1 MARPCGMD
9 AKNTPPSNGTELG
22 SPKDSTG
29 QDRRQWRAAEA
40 RNFDR
45 WLTAAKIMMM
55 KHVFLA
61 LGAEM
66 SPLPQF
72 PAAFQV
78 RPQFFAAFLVLLLP
92 SLSPQAATVSP
103 DNPEILQL
111 QETSR
116 MLETIHY
123 QMKTLRRSL
132 NQLTEVKAV
141 ASRLNDLVARQ
152 EEVTARQNETL
163 AVVEKLAT
171 RQNETIAVLE
181 ELAARQNETIALQ
194 NERFAEFCRTR
205 KMGMSTGNIPDSSIT
220 ATSVYDN
227 RFLAKMGRV
236 GTNRKGWLARSLNM
250 DAEWMK
256 VDLGQESRVYGV
268 VTQGRPDYNQWA
280 RTYKL
285 SFSQNG
291 QTWTTYAN
299 LDGSDKVFAGN
310 YDRSSPVYNFLDRP
324 VTVRYVRF
332 HPRTYTSRPVMRVEI
347 LGCPTDML

>member
-1 MARPCGMD
+1 
-9 AKNTPPSNGTELG
+9 
-22 SPKDSTG
+22 
-29 QDRRQWRAAEA
+29 
-40 RNFDR
+40 
-45 WLTAAKIMMM
+45 
-55 KHVFLA
+55 
-61 LGAEM
+61 M

-72 PAAFQV
+72 PVAFQA

-92 SLSPQAATVSP
+92 RLSPQAATVSP

-116 MLETIHY
+116 MLETMHY

-132 NQLTEVKAV
+132 GQLTEVKAV
-141 ASRLNDLVARQ
+141 ASRLNDLLAHQ
-152 EEVTARQNETL
+152 EELAARQNET
-163 AVVEKLAT
+163 AVVLKELAG
-171 RQNETIAVLE
+171 RQNETAAALKELAARQNETAAVVE
-181 ELAARQNETIALQ
+181 ELAARQNETIARQ
-194 NERFAEFCRTR
+194 DERFAEFCRTR
-205 KMGMSTGNIPDSSIT
+205 KMGMSTGTIPDSSIT

-285 SFSQNG
+285 SFSQDG

-310 YDRSSPVYNFLDRP
+310 YDRSSPVYNFLERP